1 MKLFLEMLL
10 YRAFHAQR
18 KRLRPFMA
26 QLKLAP
32 GQPKI
37 LYYLVSHEGCM
48 QKEVAEYCDIEPA
61 TASRILDTMEKGGLI
76 RRTVAENNRRAGSIS
91 LTETGL
97 RQYQL
102 WETRCR
108 EVEAEMLAGFSEKE
122 KRELTEYLKRVYKNL
137 SGKDAL

>member
-102 WETRCR
+102 WEARCR

-122 KRELTEYLKRVYKNL
+122 KRELTEYLTRVYKKL